1 MALVSVTNVLVLDNP
16 TAFANPF
23 AFEITFEC
31 IQVGASRI
39 RECFPQLA
47 LVDLARV
54 ASALSRRSSRT
65 TSSGS

>member
-31 IQVGASRI
+31 IQVGRAREREARGSPVRRQI
-39 RECFPQLA
+39 R
-47 LVDLARV
+47 
-54 ASALSRRSSRT
+54 S
-65 TSSGS
+65 

>member
-31 IQVGASRI
+31 IQVGASWRI
-39 RECFPQLA
+39 REAPA
-47 LVDLARV
+47 PRP
-54 ASALSRRSSRT
+54 SSIAA
-65 TSSGS
+65 